1 MAGAAV
7 VEVVGFAVCVVE
19 VVGVVEVDEVAGSV
33 FLSGPA
39 KVLASDGLIA
49 DGSLIGEWFS
59 RH

>member
-1 MAGAAV
+1 M